1 MLRPSIRLPD
11 GEERMRAEIPQF
23 SQFAQPPLP
32 LFVSRVW
39 GGGQQW
45 GTKPEPKPA
54 APHSPLSPS
63 LPPPPS
69 ADLCPLR
76 RFPTAR
82 QRCFWLWEISGA
94 LGLFLLFLIIIFNSP
109 PSPHTPY
116 LYLILFFYLGVEG
129 EDEGAQRRAA
139 RFAAG
144 IYPPTR
150 HPIPPISEL
159 SLFLINPFLPPPPSP
174 TPDPLTPFPTF

>member
-1 MLRPSIRLPD
+1 MGVLDWRGGGLLRPSIRLPD

-63 LPPPPS
+63 LPPPP
-69 ADLCPLR
+69 PLGR
-76 RFPTAR
+76 SLSSSPFSHGPTAM
-82 QRCFWLWEISGA
+82 LLA
-94 LGLFLLFLIIIFNSP
+94 LGDFGSFGSLSPLFDHYF
-109 PSPHTPY
+109 
-116 LYLILFFYLGVEG
+116 
-129 EDEGAQRRAA
+129 
-139 RFAAG
+139 
-144 IYPPTR
+144 
-150 HPIPPISEL
+150 
-159 SLFLINPFLPPPPSP
+159 
-174 TPDPLTPFPTF
+174 